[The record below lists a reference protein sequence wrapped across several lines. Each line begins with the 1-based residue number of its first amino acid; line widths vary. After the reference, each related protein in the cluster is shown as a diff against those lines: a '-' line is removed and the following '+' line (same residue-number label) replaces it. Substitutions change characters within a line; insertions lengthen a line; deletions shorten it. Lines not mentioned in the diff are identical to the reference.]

1 VIVLIVVASLF
12 FLIPTAIGTRL
23 WLACAMLV
31 TTFVVMTPVTPLSEE
46 GVLDFVGPILLFA
59 LLGTT
64 MLALGARWVLELVLS
79 FSTSE
84 YADHR
89 DAWSFDY
96 VLACIAGFCTGL
108 CLPLALAV
116 MTRGAPGGLALHLV
130 VAGAAALL
138 IIPAWR
144 TLSGL
149 ARPFTVT
156 LLAVFTFRIISG
168 ALMWPDMVDRDALD
182 RSAGAP
188 FCLRSAEGPVTVAEK
203 MLLTMP
209 AAAGAWPGLV
219 LTVMTPR
226 GPEHARWSL
235 RGKRFVTLSLR
246 DFGPCP

>member
-1 VIVLIVVASLF
+1 VIVLIVVAGLF

-59 LLGTT
+59 LLGTAT
-64 MLALGARWVLELVLS
+64 LALGARWVLELVLS

-89 DAWSFDY
+89 DEWSFDY

-108 CLPLALAV
+108 GMPLALAV
-116 MTRGAPGGLALHLV
+116 MTRGASGGLALHLV

-138 IIPAWR
+138 IILAWR

-149 ARPFTVT
+149 VRPFTVT

-168 ALMWPDMVDRDALD
+168 ALMWPDMIDRAALD

-209 AAAGAWPGLV
+209 ASAGAWPGLV

>member
-1 VIVLIVVASLF
+1 
-12 FLIPTAIGTRL
+12 
-23 WLACAMLV
+23 MLV

-59 LLGTT
+59 LLGTAT
-64 MLALGARWVLELVLS
+64 LALGARWVIELVLS
-79 FSTSE
+79 FSTSQ

-96 VLACIAGFCTGL
+96 VLACIAGFCLGL
-108 CLPLALAV
+108 GLPLAFAV

-138 IIPAWR
+138 IISAWR

-209 AAAGAWPGLV
+209 ASAGAWPGLV

>member
-1 VIVLIVVASLF
+1 MIVLIVVASLF

-59 LLGTT
+59 LLGTAT
-64 MLALGARWVLELVLS
+64 LALGARWVLELVLS

-209 AAAGAWPGLV
+209 ASAGAWPGLV

>member
-1 VIVLIVVASLF
+1 MIVLIVVASLF

-59 LLGTT
+59 LLGTAT
-64 MLALGARWVLELVLS
+64 LALGARWILELVLS

-108 CLPLALAV
+108 GLPLALAV

-168 ALMWPDMVDRDALD
+168 ALMWPDMVDRAALD

-188 FCLRSAEGPVTVAEK
+188 FCLRSAEGAVTTAEK

-209 AAAGAWPGLV
+209 SSAGAWPGLV

-226 GPEHARWSL
+226 GPVHARWSL
-235 RGKRFVTLSLR
+235 RGKQFVTLSFR

>member
-64 MLALGARWVLELVLS
+64 MLALGARWVIELVLS

-108 CLPLALAV
+108 GMPLALAV
-116 MTRGAPGGLALHLV
+116 MTRGAPGGLALHMV

-168 ALMWPDMVDRDALD
+168 ALIWPDMVDRDALD

-209 AAAGAWPGLV
+209 ASAGAWPGLV

>member
-1 VIVLIVVASLF
+1 MIVLIVVASLF

-59 LLGTT
+59 LLGTAT
-64 MLALGARWVLELVLS
+64 LALGARWVLELVLS

>member
-1 VIVLIVVASLF
+1 MIVLIVVASLF
-12 FLIPTAIGTRL
+12 FLVPTTVAIRL
-23 WLACAMLV
+23 WLACAMLA
-31 TTFVVMTPVTPLSEE
+31 TTIVVMTPVTPLSEE
-46 GVLDFVGPILLFA
+46 GGFDSVGPILLFA
-59 LLGTT
+59 LLGTPT
-64 MLALGARWVLELVLS
+64 FAIAARWLLGLVRPS
-79 FSTSE
+79 SSSE
-84 YADHR
+84 NADR
-89 DAWSFDY
+89 NTWSFDR
-96 VLACIAGFCTGL
+96 VLACIAGFCLGL
-108 CLPLALAV
+108 GLPLALAV
-116 MTRGAPGGLALHLV
+116 MTRGAPGGLALHMV

-168 ALMWPDMVDRDALD
+168 ALMWPDMVDRAALD

-188 FCLRSAEGPVTVAEK
+188 FCLRSAEGPVTMAEK

-209 AAAGAWPGLV
+209 ASAGAWPGLV

-226 GPEHARWSL
+226 GPQHARWSL